1 MDDIQSMKI
10 KCESII
16 QNDSLQEECA
26 VFGIWN
32 HPNASEITYLGLY
45 ALQHRGQE
53 ASGIVSSDGNTFYIH
68 KNVGLVADVYKPH
81 ILATLKGYH
90 AVGHNRYSTTGASNI
105 NNVQPLFSVGKDG
118 PICIAHN
125 GNLVNAK
132 ELRDELA
139 KMGAL
144 FQTTTDTE
152 VVLHLLARTIGNWK
166 ERFKQVAEKI
176 IGAYT
181 LILMTKNEL
190 IGIRDP
196 NGIRPLVLGKLN
208 DSFVLA
214 SESCAFD
221 LIGAEYIRAIDA
233 GEIIIINAKGLHSEY
248 FANVRKTTP
257 CIFELIYFSRPDS
270 QMFNESIDRTRREM
284 GKQLAL
290 ESPANA
296 DFVISVPDSSNAAAL
311 GYAQTLGIPY
321 EHGLIRNHYVGRTFI
336 NPTTE
341 LRKAGVKIKFNPV
354 ATLVKEKRIIVVEDS
369 IVRGT
374 TLKQLTKL
382 LRSAGAREIHVRVA
396 SSPIYFPCPYGM
408 DFPTKEELIA
418 NHYSIEGIRK
428 EIGADSLAYL
438 SYEGMVSACPDYNGG
453 YCTACFNGVYPLNYE
468 SYSGK
473 FSLE

>member
-1 MDDIQSMKI
+1 MANSTFIDCDKI
-10 KCESII
+10 H
-16 QNDSLQEECA
+16 EECA

-32 HPNASEITYLGLY
+32 HPNAAELTYLGLY

-53 ASGIVSSDGNTFYIH
+53 ASGIVSTDGKEFFIH
-68 KNVGLVADVYKPH
+68 RNVGLVADVFKPH
-81 ILATLKGYH
+81 ILTTLKGQN

-132 ELRDELA
+132 ELRLKLSNE
-139 KMGAL
+139 GAL

-152 VVLHLLARTIGNWK
+152 VVLHLLARTTGTWK
-166 ERFKQVAEKI
+166 ERFQKVSENI

-181 LILMTKNEL
+181 LLLMTKKEL

-208 DSFVLA
+208 QSFILA
-214 SESCAFD
+214 SETCALD
-221 LIGAEYIRAIDA
+221 LIGAEFVRFIEA
-233 GEIIIINAKGLHSEY
+233 GEMVVINENGIESAFY
-248 FANVRKTTP
+248 TNVKKTAP

-270 QMFNESIDRTRREM
+270 QMFGESIDRTRREM
-284 GKQLAL
+284 GKRLAI
-290 ESPANA
+290 ESPAVA

-311 GYAQTLGIPY
+311 GYAQTIGIPF

-336 NPTTE
+336 NPTAE

-354 ATLVKEKRIIVVEDS
+354 STLIKGKKIVVVEDS

-382 LRSAGAREIHVRVA
+382 LRAAGAAEIHIRVA
-396 SSPIYFPCPYGM
+396 SSPIHHPCPYGM

-418 NHYSIEGIRK
+418 NHFTVEGIRK
-428 EIGADSLAYL
+428 EIGADTLAYL
-438 SYEGMVSACPDYNGG
+438 SFEGMVSASPNYNGG
-453 YCTACFNGVYPLNYE
+453 YCTACFSGIYPLKYDQ
-468 SYSGK
+468 YAGK
-473 FSLE
+473 YGLE